1 MVRKCRL
8 YHRSYMVDINIA
20 LKARRFLG
28 FLSLRLM
35 EIGYFLQISS
45 HNVILVGRVIY
56 TPGS

>member
-1 MVRKCRL
+1 MERKYRL
-8 YHRSYMVDINIA
+8 YRGSYMVDINIA
-20 LKARRFLG
+20 PKARRFLG

-45 HNVILVGRVIY
+45 HNVILAGRVIH